1 MFVIELPNKEDLG
14 CHAHVAQQ
22 RGHARWERTFVG
34 PTETDG
40 GQKVLLQLA
49 VESTLSSGA

>member
-34 PTETDG
+34 PTKTDG